1 MCAMSY
7 TARPIGSVMSSLVDR
22 DAAPR
27 QADEDAPD
35 AWIAV
40 DAEYAA
46 AMRDLAVGDD
56 IILLT
61 WLDRADRA
69 VQAVH
74 PRGDADRPMQGV
86 FSTRSP
92 DRPNP
97 VGLHRVRIIAI
108 DGTRFQVSALEA
120 IDRTPVIDIKPAL
133 GSVDDR

>member
-1 MCAMSY
+1 MSAPSY
-7 TARPIGSVMSSLVDR
+7 TARPIGSVESTLAAR
-22 DAAPR
+22 AAAPR
-27 QADEDAPD
+27 QADEGAPA
-35 AWIAV
+35 AWIAI
-40 DAEYAA
+40 DPEFAA
-46 AMRDLAVGDD
+46 AMRDLAVGEE

-61 WLDRADRA
+61 WLDRADRT

-74 PRGDADRPMQGV
+74 PRGDADRPIQGV

-108 DGTRFQVSALEA
+108 DGTRIQVSALEA
-120 IDRTPVIDIKPAL
+120 LDRTPVIDIKPAL